1 MTQSLNPSI
10 TFLNLS
16 GDVTIT
22 WDKSN
27 EEQILALIEEKMRQG
42 FTFFILK
49 PRALGILPP
58 KKVRAKSMAQVAR
71 AGLVSIA
78 DEDVQKI
85 LASQVHDDDVQG
97 VVQSGAARLER
108 PQSNATY
115 ETERRASSS
124 REVLTHQS
132 AAVRPVLGG

>member
-1 MTQSLNPSI
+1 MTEQTKPSI

-42 FTFFILK
+42 FSFFILK

-71 AGLVSIA
+71 AGQVRVA
-78 DEDVQKI
+78 DEDVQRI
-85 LASQVHDDDVQG
+85 LASHVHDTDVQG
-97 VVQSGAARLER
+97 AVQSGAARLER
-108 PQSNATY
+108 SQEDATY
-115 ETERRASSS
+115 DAGPRISSA
-124 REVLTHQS
+124 REVVRNQS
-132 AAVRPVLGG
+132 VAVRPVMGG